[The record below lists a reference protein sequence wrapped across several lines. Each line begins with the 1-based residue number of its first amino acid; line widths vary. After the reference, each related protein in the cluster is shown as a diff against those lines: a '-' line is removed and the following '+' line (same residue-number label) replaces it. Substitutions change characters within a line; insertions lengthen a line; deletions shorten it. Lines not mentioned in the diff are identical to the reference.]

1 MLVAALEVVKN
12 QYHENEAIWQ
22 RRARGVSEGL

>member
-1 MLVAALEVVKN
+1 VAVLEVVKN
-12 QYHENEAIWQ
+12 QYHETEAISQ